1 MNARQM
7 VALEESGWII
17 ELDQERG
24 KHQNGGQL
32 GLPSWM
38 IEENRA
44 WALVPL
50 IHFERLAGAVL
61 LARPLVGRELDWED
75 LDMLRV
81 VGRQVASYISEAQGQ
96 EALSEA
102 QRFEEFNRRFAFRSE
117 EHTSELQ
124 SLMRIS
130 YAVFCLK
137 KK

>member
-1 MNARQM
+1 
-7 VALEESGWII
+7 
-17 ELDQERG
+17 
-24 KHQNGGQL
+24 
-32 GLPSWM
+32 M

-102 QRFEEFNRRFAFRSE
+102 QRFEAFNRRFAFIMHDIKNLVRQLSLVARNARRTAENHEFRDDMNATMEESVGKLTDIQTRLRSE
-117 EHTSELQ
+117 
-124 SLMRIS
+124 
-130 YAVFCLK
+130 K
-137 KK
+137 

>member
-1 MNARQM
+1 MRISDWSSDVCSSDLTIGRPGEGAAPFYERVVKAIADITESPAGVLLLPGESGALSVQARWNWRDADIPAVAMNARQM

-50 IHFERLAGAVL
+50 IHF
-61 LARPLVGRELDWED
+61 
-75 LDMLRV
+75 
-81 VGRQVASYISEAQGQ
+81 
-96 EALSEA
+96 
-102 QRFEEFNRRFAFRSE
+102 RSE
-117 EHTSELQ
+117 EHT
-124 SLMRIS
+124 
-130 YAVFCLK
+130 
-137 KK
+137 

>member
-1 MNARQM
+1 
-7 VALEESGWII
+7 
-17 ELDQERG
+17 
-24 KHQNGGQL
+24 
-32 GLPSWM
+32 M

-102 QRFEEFNRRFAFRSE
+102 QRFEEFNRRFAFIMHDIKNLVSQLSLVARHRSE
-117 EHTSELQ
+117 ERRVGKECVSTCRSRW
-124 SLMRIS
+124 SP
-130 YAVFCLK
+130 CNLK
-137 KK
+137 KNTK